1 MSYLD
6 LRHLSAPEPMLRTLV
21 ASEALARGDTLEVL
35 TPPLPAPLLQLLELR
50 GFEASAS
57 LLQDGSAYV
66 RVRRP

>member
-6 LRHLSAPEPMLRTLV
+6 LRHLSAHEPMLRTLV
-21 ASEALARGDTLEVL
+21 ASEALARGDSLEVL
-35 TPPLPAPLLQLLELR
+35 TPLLPTPLLQLLESR